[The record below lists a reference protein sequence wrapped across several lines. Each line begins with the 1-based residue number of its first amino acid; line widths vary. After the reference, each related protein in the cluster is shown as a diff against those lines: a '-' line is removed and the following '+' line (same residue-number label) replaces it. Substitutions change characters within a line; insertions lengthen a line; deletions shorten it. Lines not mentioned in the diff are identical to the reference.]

1 MFCGKL
7 TFIILVS
14 SLVQIFNL
22 EIFCVAIFCFRA
34 GDKRGQYWL
43 PNRGSGLGL
52 NKLRL
57 LLPTTFLPQIHV
69 PLLQVAFALLIF
81 LTVAH
86 PRLPGHLSPSVL
98 IVRKSF
104 YGSIMATMMQIR
116 GNSSVKMCLRCSP
129 SNLGTNIEQRPNS
142 FISQI
147 CWKSFPFL
155 NIQSQESEAELF
167 NSRIH

>member
-98 IVRKSF
+98 IARKSF
-104 YGSIMATMMQIR
+104 LWLYYGKDDANQGKFFRQNVFAMFT
-116 GNSSVKMCLRCSP
+116 
-129 SNLGTNIEQRPNS
+129 
-142 FISQI
+142 F
-147 CWKSFPFL
+147 KSG
-155 NIQSQESEAELF
+155 
-167 NSRIH
+167 H

>member
-1 MFCGKL
+1 M
-7 TFIILVS
+7 
-14 SLVQIFNL
+14 
-22 EIFCVAIFCFRA
+22 
-34 GDKRGQYWL
+34 

-52 NKLRL
+52 NKLSL

-69 PLLQVAFALLIF
+69 PLLQLAFALLIF

-86 PRLPGHLSPSVL
+86 PRVPDHLSSSVL
-98 IVRKSF
+98 IARKSF
-104 YGSIMATMMQIR
+104 FMVKMMQIR

-147 CWKSFPFL
+147 CWKSFLFL

>member
-52 NKLRL
+52 NKLGL
-57 LLPTTFLPQIHV
+57 LLPTTFLPQIQV
-69 PLLQVAFALLIF
+69 SLLQVAFALLIF

-86 PRLPGHLSPSVL
+86 PQLTGHLSPSVL
-98 IVRKSF
+98 IARKSF
-104 YGSIMATMMQIR
+104 SGQYFSKDDANYGKFLRQQSKCVCDVHLQIWALILSK
-116 GNSSVKMCLRCSP
+116 G
-129 SNLGTNIEQRPNS
+129 
-142 FISQI
+142 QI
-147 CWKSFPFL
+147 L
-155 NIQSQESEAELF
+155 L
-167 NSRIH
+167 